1 LGKTAW
7 SINQDYP
14 IHCLD
19 VIHQVSYMI
28 DVSDIER
35 LHVIRDIHIGKAF
48 QITLPFFIDSLL
60 SITINDKKAFSFGR
74 KIVCEQGTEGSLAN
88 PAFLV
93 GERNDYALLQILF
106 HFNNTN
112 TCSTKIL

>member
-1 LGKTAW
+1 MVH
-7 SINQDYP
+7 QVPYV
-14 IHCLD
+14 LD
-19 VIHQVSYMI
+19 VG
-28 DVSDIER
+28 DVER
-35 LHVIRDIHIGKAF
+35 LYVIGDLHIGKALHV
-48 QITLPFFIDSLL
+48 TLSFFIDSLL
-60 SITINDKKAFSFGR
+60 AITINDKKAFSLGR
-74 KIVCEQGTEGSLAN
+74 KIICEQGTEGSLAN

>member
-1 LGKTAW
+1 M
-7 SINQDYP
+7 
-14 IHCLD
+14 LD
-19 VIHQVSYMI
+19 VR
-28 DVSDIER
+28 DVEG
-35 LHVIRDIHIGKAF
+35 LYVIRDFHIRKALH
-48 QITLPFFIDSLL
+48 ITLPFFIDSLL
-60 SITINDKKAFSFGR
+60 TITINDKKAFSFGR